1 MIKHCALFIL
11 NFLLLTAPQKNQMAE
26 NGFQAEFSGSLTL
39 FLFVF
44 VSKIPNFGQFGPKH
58 CSYKN
63 LSLFQDATN
72 FFKKSLMKSPKGGG
86 PCRREGKFTLLGGS
100 GLRLWHGRWKKYLM
114 GMWNKIFDMVGGKN
128 VRQFRWKKYLAL

>member
-1 MIKHCALFIL
+1 MVNLAQ
-11 NFLLLTAPQKNQMAE
+11 NTVPD
-26 NGFQAEFSGSLTL
+26 
-39 FLFVF
+39 
-44 VSKIPNFGQFGPKH
+44 
-58 CSYKN
+58 KN
-63 LSLFQDATN
+63 LSLFYDTIN
-72 FFKKSLMKSPKGGG
+72 FFKKSLMKSSKGGG